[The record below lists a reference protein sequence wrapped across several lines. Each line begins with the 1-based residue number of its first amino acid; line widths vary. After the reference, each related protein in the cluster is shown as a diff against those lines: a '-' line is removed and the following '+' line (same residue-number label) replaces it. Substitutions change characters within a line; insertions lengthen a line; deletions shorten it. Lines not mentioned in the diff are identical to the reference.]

1 MTCELRIERTEGFRL
16 SLRSSDSRDPTCTR
30 PVRAASAPRPTC
42 CAPAPRGSTRRS
54 STPPRASAPRR
65 PAPRRSARPK
75 PLTRA
80 SFCAPYLV
88 ESKSPVRWPGAPT
101 EARVALCDLLRTYT
115 PRWLR
120 SRWAVVA

>member
-54 STPPRASAPRR
+54 STPPRAKRAEEASAAALR
-65 PAPRRSARPK
+65 ASEA
-75 PLTRA
+75 LTRA

>member
-1 MTCELRIERTEGFRL
+1 MSWDAARMTEWYESAEGR
-16 SLRSSDSRDPTCTR
+16 
-30 PVRAASAPRPTC
+30 
-42 CAPAPRGSTRRS
+42 
-54 STPPRASAPRR
+54 
-65 PAPRRSARPK
+65 
-75 PLTRA
+75 
-80 SFCAPYLV
+80 APYLV

>member
-1 MTCELRIERTEGFRL
+1 M
-16 SLRSSDSRDPTCTR
+16 SWD
-30 PVRAASAPRPTC
+30 AASFEMGAQWH
-42 CAPAPRGSTRRS
+42 
-54 STPPRASAPRR
+54 
-65 PAPRRSARPK
+65 
-75 PLTRA
+75 
-80 SFCAPYLV
+80 LV